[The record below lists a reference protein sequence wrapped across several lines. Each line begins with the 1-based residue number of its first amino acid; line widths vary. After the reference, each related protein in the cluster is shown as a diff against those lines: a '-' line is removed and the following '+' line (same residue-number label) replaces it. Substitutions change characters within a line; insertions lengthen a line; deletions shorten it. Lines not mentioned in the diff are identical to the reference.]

1 MSLLQSLLQNII
13 SIIVIFL
20 IVTGILL
27 LLSKEEEKLDKGFT
41 FNYFKLSYRRKM
53 IRTFWMLPIMF
64 ILLVATNWY
73 ADLSFNENLIIS
85 IIFLTLFL
93 IQLAYNYNKWKKY
106 ER

>member
-1 MSLLQSLLQNII
+1 MSLLQNII
-13 SIIVIFL
+13 SITVIVL
-20 IVTGILL
+20 IVTGILSL
-27 LLSKEEEKLDKGFT
+27 FSKEKGKLDKGFT